1 MGRKRKANL
10 EVEYEL
16 ERQVEDLKQQVAK
29 LKRQLK
35 EYERENRAEKREK
48 KIEVVKKEE
57 KECPKCGA
65 KVNISELPMGYLEL
79 CASACGYRAVTKKKT
94 ERYK

>member
-16 ERQVEDLKQQVAK
+16 ERQVTELKNQVAK
-29 LKRQLK
+29 LTKQIK
-35 EYERENRAEKREK
+35 DYEREGRKEKREK

-65 KVNISELPMGYLEL
+65 KVTISELPMGYLEL
-79 CASACGYRAVTKKKT
+79 CSSACGYRAVTKKK
-94 ERYK
+94 

>member
-16 ERQVEDLKQQVAK
+16 ERQVDDLKQQVEK
-29 LKRQLK
+29 LTKQIK
-35 EYERENRAEKREK
+35 QYERADRAEKREK
-48 KIEVVKKEE
+48 KLEVVKKEE

-65 KVNISELPMGYLEL
+65 KINSSELPMGYLEL
-79 CASACGYRAVTKKKT
+79 CASACGYRAVTKKKM
-94 ERYK
+94 EKR

>member
-35 EYERENRAEKREK
+35 EYEREDRSEK
-48 KIEVVKKEE
+48 KERKVEIKKEE

-65 KVNISELPMGYLEL
+65 KVNVTELPMGYLEL
-79 CASACGYRAVTKKKT
+79 CSSACGYRAVTKKKT

>member
-16 ERQVEDLKQQVAK
+16 ERQVTELKNQVAK
-29 LKRQLK
+29 LTKQIK
-35 EYERENRAEKREK
+35 DYEREGRKEKREK

-65 KVNISELPMGYLEL
+65 KVTISELPMGYLEL
-79 CASACGYRAVTKKKT
+79 CSSACGYRAVTKKN

>member
-16 ERQVEDLKQQVAK
+16 ERQVEDLKQQVDK

-35 EYERENRAEKREK
+35 EYEREGRAEKREK
-48 KIEVVKKEE
+48 KLQVVKKEE

-65 KVNISELPMGYLEL
+65 KINVSELPMGYLEL
-79 CASACGYRAVTKKKT
+79 CASACGYRAVTKKQM
-94 ERYK
+94 ERR

>member
-16 ERQVEDLKQQVAK
+16 ERQVEDLKQQVEK
-29 LKRQLK
+29 LKKQLK
-35 EYERENRAEKREK
+35 QYERAERAEKKEK
-48 KIEVVKKEE
+48 KIEVKKEE

-65 KVNISELPMGYLEL
+65 KINASELPMGFLEL
-79 CASACGYRAVTKKKT
+79 CSSACGYRAVTKKKT

>member
-10 EVEYEL
+10 EIEYEL
-16 ERQVEDLKQQVAK
+16 ERQVQDLKQQVAK

-35 EYERENRAEKREK
+35 EKERVDKLEK
-48 KIEVVKKEE
+48 KESKSEPVKKEE

-65 KVNISELPMGYLEL
+65 KVTISELPMGYLEL
-79 CASACGYRAVTKKKT
+79 CASACGYRAVTKKKQ

>member
-16 ERQVEDLKQQVAK
+16 ERQVEDLKQQVDK

-35 EYERENRAEKREK
+35 EYEREDRAEKREK
-48 KIEVVKKEE
+48 KLQVVKKEE

-65 KVNISELPMGYLEL
+65 KINVSELPMGYLEL
-79 CASACGYRAVTKKKT
+79 CASACGYRAVTKKQT
-94 ERYK
+94 ERR

>member
-16 ERQVEDLKQQVAK
+16 ERQVEDLKQEVAK
-29 LKRQLK
+29 LKKQLK
-35 EYERENRAEKREK
+35 EYEREDRAERREK
-48 KIEVVKKEE
+48 KASTIVVKKEE

-65 KVNISELPMGYLEL
+65 KVNVSELPMGYLEL
-79 CASACGYRAVTKKKT
+79 CASACGYRAVTKKK
-94 ERYK
+94 

>member
-16 ERQVEDLKQQVAK
+16 ERQVDDLKQQVEK
-29 LKRQLK
+29 LTKQIK
-35 EYERENRAEKREK
+35 QYERADRAEKREK
-48 KIEVVKKEE
+48 KIEVKKEE

-65 KVNISELPMGYLEL
+65 NITSSELPMGFLEL
-79 CASACGYRAVTKKKT
+79 CASACGYRAVTKKKM
-94 ERYK
+94 EKR

>member
-16 ERQVEDLKQQVAK
+16 ERQVEDLKQEVAK

-35 EYERENRAEKREK
+35 EYERQDRAEKREK

-65 KVNISELPMGYLEL
+65 KVNVSELPMGYLEL

>member
-10 EVEYEL
+10 EVEYAL

-35 EYERENRAEKREK
+35 EYEREDQVEKREQK
-48 KIEVVKKEE
+48 VEIKREE

-65 KVNISELPMGYLEL
+65 KVNVSELPMGYLEL